1 MADHSHIKI
10 DDLRDAV
17 IKELQAFAGATDQV
31 VADATEKTA
40 KRAVQRLKAT
50 SPIER
55 PDGGEYAK
63 SWKQEDIKAGYKK
76 HIRVIHAGNG
86 QYRLTHLLE
95 KGHNVRNKPN
105 GPIIGHAPAYPH
117 IAEAEEYAIA
127 ELYLEI
133 RKGVEG
139 IKI

>member
-1 MADHSHIKI
+1 MSIKI
-10 DDLRDAV
+10 DDLEKTI

-40 KRAVQRLKAT
+40 KRTVDRLKAT
-50 SPIER
+50 SPVQR
-55 PDGGEYAK
+55 PNGGKYAK
-63 SWKQEDIKAGYKK
+63 SWKQEDIKAGYHK

-86 QYRLTHLLE
+86 EHRLTHLLE

-139 IKI
+139 IKT